1 MAGSGSS
8 RKVRIDRLVEL
19 ARMYRGLNRTQLSE
33 RLGRDP
39 SKLVP
44 ESGNPKLD
52 LVAGIADTLDW
63 PLGDVAESIWEGP
76 PEPDAAG
83 RSFAEL
89 DAAALAAHRAGDAR
103 GMLELAEAMR
113 RLATEPAERAT
124 AANREAGAYDLLG
137 RYTKS
142 LEALRRGLSEPAIRP
157 DTRLMLEAN
166 LANAHYALWNLPEA
180 RAIAGGLVA
189 ELEERQTRTRIERVG
204 RAFALYVRGNAL
216 RRELCGAPESRVAEL
231 ASRARRDLVES
242 ATCYRGLAE
251 EFGDPSY
258 AAVAETCRAGDLE
271 CACALGL
278 KPPLETAGEVV
289 AKLGEV
295 TDPDSFPAGDALES
309 YGWWA
314 IVGCNVALRHLGGH
328 DLHRTMAICTNKAFE
343 IAERLDNWSI
353 RERAFT
359 MERFRRERV
368 TEATGFEPDWLL
380 DAEDVRLLAGTM
392 GRFPTFRDTGW
403 RILEIARIFGG
414 SEEAR

>member
-1 MAGSGSS
+1 MAVAGSS
-8 RKVRIDRLVEL
+8 RKVRLDRLVEL
-19 ARMYRGLNRTQLSE
+19 ARMYRGWSRSQLSE

-52 LVAGIADTLDW
+52 FVAGIADALDW
-63 PLGDVAESIWEGP
+63 RLGDVAESIWDSPTEIDP
-76 PEPDAAG
+76 AG

-103 GMLELAEAMR
+103 ELLGLAEAMR
-113 RLATEPAERAT
+113 RVAAHDSERAI
-124 AANREAGAYDLLG
+124 AANRESGAFDLLG

-142 LEALRRGLSEPAIRP
+142 LEALRRGLAGSGVRP
-157 DTRLMLEAN
+157 ETRLMLEAN

-180 RAIAGGLVA
+180 RAIAGALL
-189 ELEERQTRTRIERVG
+189 EDLEERGPATRLERVA
-204 RAFALYVRGNAL
+204 RSFALYVRGNAL
-216 RRELCGAPESRVAEL
+216 RRELAGAPESRVAEI
-231 ASRARRDLVES
+231 AGRARRDLLDGELS
-242 ATCYRGLAE
+242 YRRLSEEYGDASYLAI
-251 EFGDPSY
+251 
-258 AAVAETCRAGDLE
+258 AETCRAGVLE
-271 CACALGL
+271 CGCALC
-278 KPPLETAGEVV
+278 LEDPREAAGRVLAMLEE
-289 AKLGEV
+289 A
-295 TDPDSFPAGDALES
+295 TDPAAMPAGDRLES

-314 IVGCNVALRHLGGH
+314 IVGCNIALRHLEGH

-380 DAEDVRLLAGTM
+380 DAEDVRTLAGTM
-392 GRFPTFRDTGW
+392 GRFPGFRETGW
-403 RILEIARIFGG
+403 RILETARIFG
-414 SEEAR
+414 EE

>member
-1 MAGSGSS
+1 MAVTGSS
-8 RKVRIDRLVEL
+8 RKVRLDRLVEL

-52 LVAGIADTLDW
+52 FVAGIADTLDW
-63 PLGDVAESIWEGP
+63 RLGDVAESIWEGP
-76 PEPDAAG
+76 PEADPGG

-103 GMLELAEAMR
+103 GMLALADGMR
-113 RLATEPAERAT
+113 RIAAEPAERAT
-124 AANREAGAYDLLG
+124 AANRESGAYDLLG

-142 LEALRRGLSEPAIRP
+142 LEALRRGLAEPAILP
-157 DTRLMLEAN
+157 STRLMLEAN

-204 RAFALYVRGNAL
+204 RAFALYVRGNSL
-216 RRELCGAPESRVAEL
+216 RRELPGASESRVAEL
-231 ASRARRDLVES
+231 AARARRDLVES
-242 ATCYRGLAE
+242 ETCYRGLAD
-251 EFGDPSY
+251 EFGDRSY
-258 AAVAETCRAGDLE
+258 EAVADTCRAGILE

-278 KPPLETAGEVV
+278 ATPLGTLGEVL
-289 AKLGEV
+289 AKLEEV
-295 TDPDSFPAGDALES
+295 TDPEAFPAGDRLES

-314 IVGCNVALRHLGGH
+314 IVGCNIALRHLEGH

-380 DAEDVRLLAGTM
+380 DPEDVRLLAGTM
-392 GRFPTFRDTGW
+392 GRFPSFRETGW
-403 RILEIARIFGG
+403 RILDSARIFGE
-414 SEEAR
+414 SEETR